1 MPSRDIILIGAS
13 AGGVQTLAELVRHL
27 PRDLPAAVFIVLHIS
42 PFGSSSMPAILSR
55 SGFLPAAHPK
65 DGDPIEVGKIYM
77 APPDHHLVI
86 EPERV
91 RLSRGP
97 TENSHRPAVDV
108 LFRTG
113 AEVYGPRVMAV
124 VLTGNLDDGTVGLAI
139 VKKHGGTTIVQ
150 DPREADYPGMP
161 RSAIASVDVDHVLP
175 VAGIA
180 SLLVNLTR
188 QPLAEPEPPRR
199 KEGTMAIK
207 EELEQGK
214 DREGKGAPSGLTC
227 PDCGGSLFERQE
239 SGLIHFRC
247 RTGHA
252 YSSESLLAK
261 QSQSLEATL
270 WAAVR
275 SLEENAALA
284 RRMER
289 RTQPGLKHS
298 VAIGMRYA
306 RRAEEA
312 EKHADVLRGLLME
325 EPSILIEEPRKAEGG
340 A

>member
-1 MPSRDIILIGAS
+1 MPGRDIILIGAS
-13 AGGVQTLAELVRHL
+13 AGGVQTLAELVRYL
-27 PRDLPAAVFIVLHIS
+27 PRDLPAAVFVVLHVA

-55 SGFLPAAHPK
+55 SGPVPAVHPRDGEPTLP
-65 DGDPIEVGKIYM
+65 GKIYV

-86 EPERV
+86 EPDRV

-97 TENSHRPAVDV
+97 TENGHRPAVDV

-113 AEVYGPRVMAV
+113 AEVYGPRVVAV

-150 DPREADYPGMP
+150 DPMEADYPGMP
-161 RSAIASVDVDHVLP
+161 RSAIASVGVDHILP

-180 SLLVNLTR
+180 PLLVSLSH
-188 QPLAEPEPPRR
+188 QPLDDPEPPLGR
-199 KEGTMAIK
+199 ESAMAIK
-207 EELEQGK
+207 EELERGK

-227 PDCGGSLFERQE
+227 PDCGGSLFEREE
-239 SGLIHFRC
+239 SGLLHFRC

-252 YSSESLLAK
+252 YSAESLLSK
-261 QSQSLEATL
+261 QTDSLEATL

-275 SLEENAALA
+275 ALEENAALA

-289 RTQPGLKHS
+289 RAQPGRKHS
-298 VAIGMRYA
+298 LAIGMRYA

-312 EKHADVLRGLLME
+312 ERHADLLRGILME
-325 EPSILIEEPRKAEGG
+325 EPSTLIEESREAEG
-340 A
+340 